1 MSSPDS
7 AFPPIPRD
15 TRQSANRILD
25 ADSPWRRLGE
35 QMDSLFVICVL
46 DNYKEELKENPIL
59 FLQKGMM
66 TFLQWQEQLT
76 DCQSAEA
83 SRSRIEWK
91 YVLHLSLNHPGFQ
104 ASTFCVFRQ
113 QLIASPSLQHL
124 YQRLLERTYA
134 LELWPNT
141 SIQPPFAA
149 HMLAALCELNQT
161 SWMREAF
168 AQSLEA
174 LAVFRPDWLR
184 QIALPHWYTRYAVP
198 PRSAAKSTSDT
209 FSTMP
214 QEAIQQD
221 INHLFRMLSRK
232 DADALSQLPEIRRL
246 RWGQRYRRKLCE
258 RCSYTCVVCTQ
269 CIVGASIVNRD
280 LEL

>member
-1 MSSPDS
+1 MSKPEST
-7 AFPPIPRD
+7 FPPVPRD

-124 YQRLLERTYA
+124 YQRLRCPHDLPPSQPRTPSQLCRRRQFSRTLTTYSECCRA
-134 LELWPNT
+134 RMPTRSPN
-141 SIQPPFAA
+141 
-149 HMLAALCELNQT
+149 C
-161 SWMREAF
+161 R
-168 AQSLEA
+168 
-174 LAVFRPDWLR
+174 
-184 QIALPHWYTRYAVP
+184 
-198 PRSAAKSTSDT
+198 RSVACAGVNATGGSCARGV
-209 FSTMP
+209 
-214 QEAIQQD
+214 AI
-221 INHLFRMLSRK
+221 H
-232 DADALSQLPEIRRL
+232 ALSAPTIHWVRVL
-246 RWGQRYRRKLCE
+246 
-258 RCSYTCVVCTQ
+258 
-269 CIVGASIVNRD
+269 SIAT
-280 LEL
+280 